1 MEEEDPNFR
10 DNTFILM
17 DNYRVHKTESIT
29 RWLSNMGVHTL
40 FTAPFSPV
48 LNPIEHVFNKWKNP
62 IRQKV
67 IDTKED
73 LIDAIIENSPKV
85 TPEECRK

>member
-1 MEEEDPNFR
+1 
-10 DNTFILM
+10 
-17 DNYRVHKTESIT
+17 
-29 RWLSNMGVHTL
+29 MGVHTL

-85 TPEECRK
+85 TPEECRKYYVHTFRYFKPALLFEDLIVRF